1 MLTTYA
7 LTGSLAWL
15 PIASANWLVS
25 PWPTTLN
32 EGGADGVGGI
42 AEPPPTDAPAG
53 GVGSGVDVIVFTFA
67 IPPAITA
74 AAPIKPNIPPCANAL
89 FAPA

>member
-1 MLTTYA
+1 M
-7 LTGSLAWL
+7 
-15 PIASANWLVS
+15 
-25 PWPTTLN
+25 
-32 EGGADGVGGI
+32 GGI
-42 AEPPPTDAPAG
+42 AIAPPDDAPAG
-53 GVGSGVDVIVFTFA
+53 GSGSGEEVICFTFA